1 MDGSGARNQQGEI
14 PPAQQSR
21 LAPER
26 PVHRRPQALFG
37 HPFARLGRA
46 VDVPRPRRRGVQL
59 NEKPNWQK
67 DLGEPAFSP
76 DGRYIYYSQDTTGL
90 APRSNTTRIQTAR
103 STPSSGATC
112 KTTRSS
118 PSSTARAGRCV
129 PCLRR
134 TANTWPSCAAYA
146 TSRPCT
152 SRT

>member
-1 MDGSGARNQQGEI
+1 MYHARGGA
-14 PPAQQSR
+14 
-21 LAPER
+21 
-26 PVHRRPQALFG
+26 
-37 HPFARLGRA
+37 
-46 VDVPRPRRRGVQL
+46 GVQL

-76 DGRYIYYSQDTTGL
+76 DGRYIYYSQDTTAL